1 MAQRP
6 FAQLLLARVLLLNLF
21 SRRLK
26 TLQGGY
32 EQEEHRRLWVL
43 LQVQPD
49 IFCNGDIFTD
59 VSKHLRGAPIDDL
72 RALIFV
78 ESRKN
83 TPPCGQAFAIPQP
96 SKIRLLHF
104 SSVLDEVQIT
114 VSGPSGMDGWA
125 NVCQVTW
132 KPSVLFCE
140 KSGFRSVL
148 RPILKGYA
156 LCSRERES
164 IATPSMK
171 RWHRVHARSTRTNP
185 CTTLA
190 PSTRPGIKPN
200 L

>member
-1 MAQRP
+1 MGHHQQPGSRRGYTNAKGIETPQKHLTKGAIKHIRSMAQRR

-114 VSGPSGMDGWA
+114 VSGPSGTDG
-125 NVCQVTW
+125 
-132 KPSVLFCE
+132 
-140 KSGFRSVL
+140 
-148 RPILKGYA
+148 
-156 LCSRERES
+156 
-164 IATPSMK
+164 
-171 RWHRVHARSTRTNP
+171 
-185 CTTLA
+185 
-190 PSTRPGIKPN
+190 
-200 L
+200 